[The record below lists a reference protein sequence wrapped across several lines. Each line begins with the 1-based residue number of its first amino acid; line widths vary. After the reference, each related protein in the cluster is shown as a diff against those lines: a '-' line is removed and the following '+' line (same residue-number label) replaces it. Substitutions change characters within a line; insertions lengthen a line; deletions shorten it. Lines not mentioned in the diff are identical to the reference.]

1 MTFFSEGDVRPPE
14 VIFDMGHTNMIP
26 VESLKLR
33 SFIKDYVLEV
43 DEVTVQIPTSYQMGG
58 EAEFR
63 QELLS

>member
-1 MTFFSEGDVRPPE
+1 
-14 VIFDMGHTNMIP
+14 MIP

-33 SFIKDYVLEV
+33 LFIKDYVLEV

-58 EAEFR
+58 EVECR